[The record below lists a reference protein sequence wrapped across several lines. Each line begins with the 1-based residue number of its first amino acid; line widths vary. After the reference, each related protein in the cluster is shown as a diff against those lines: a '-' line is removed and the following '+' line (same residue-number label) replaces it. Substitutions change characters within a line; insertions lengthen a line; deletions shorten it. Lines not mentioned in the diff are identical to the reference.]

1 MVYQVY
7 YGDYINSE
15 IVLIDLTQ
23 DPVRGRWANLKEAK
37 RQIIHHLKK
46 EMNKDVFSLEEKNI
60 IKKRIVQINKITKK
74 QLELCKKF
82 I

>member
-37 RQIIHHLKK
+37 DKLFTI
-46 EMNKDVFSLEEKNI
+46 
-60 IKKRIVQINKITKK
+60 
-74 QLELCKKF
+74 
-82 I
+82 

>member
-7 YGDYINSE
+7 YGDYIKE

-23 DPVRGRWANLKEAK
+23 DPVRGRWAKSKRSK

-46 EMNKDVFSLEEKNI
+46 KMNKDVFL
-60 IKKRIVQINKITKK
+60 
-74 QLELCKKF
+74 
-82 I
+82 